1 MPLNAGYWRYL
12 TYGPAANPDGAL
24 YIYRFDR
31 NTGELYAPL
40 HKIFPKPEY
49 NGGLAFSSNSR
60 YLYVSK
66 FLQILQYDLHAD
78 DILAS
83 ETVVA
88 EYDGFLDEQGVPTR
102 FYGLQ
107 LAPDNKIY
115 GNIPGFNSRY
125 LHVIDQPDLP
135 GAACNVIQ
143 HAIYLPAHNFGTLP
157 NLPFYRL
164 YEATVSCDSL
174 ISSAL
179 APPPAQIQPAI
190 RVWPVPAADVLYFS
204 ADAPWDAPLRLILF
218 DALGRPVLERRDL
231 RLMPVAAVPLE
242 ELAPGAYFYVLTK
255 SDGTA
260 LKSGKVVRTR

>member
-31 NTGELYAPL
+31 NTGELDAPL
-40 HKIFPKPEY
+40 HKLFPKPEY